1 METNTQGVNQEL
13 TGDDLLKY
21 EEKHK
26 AMDPEPWI
34 KPSTMERFSEQPH
47 DGFSVYHPR
56 IMWPKHGGRM
66 VRRDYLR
73 PGDRA
78 VSSHYGKRTVKSV
91 QLAGVEGQTAIIVW
105 LNPKDDLWDRSESYG
120 SSTLIELLP
129 EEN

>member
-1 METNTQGVNQEL
+1 MQTTQNENQPL
-13 TGDDLLKY
+13 TGDPVNY
-21 EEKHK
+21 EEKRK
-26 AMDPEPWI
+26 AMDPAPWM
-34 KPSTMERFSEQPH
+34 KPTTMERFSEKPH

-56 IMWPKHGGRM
+56 VTWPEHGGRM

-91 QLAGVEGQTAIIVW
+91 HASGIEGQTTTIIW
-105 LNPKDDLWDRSESYG
+105 LHAKDDLFPFSESYD

-129 EEN
+129 EGD